1 MGNISYIYTTLIE
14 INIPKKNPNNV
25 LKKRSVSK
33 FYEKADKKDEINIP
47 AAEYIIGCFLEL

>member
-1 MGNISYIYTTLIE
+1 ME

-33 FYEKADKKDEINIP
+33 FFEKADKKDDINIP
-47 AAEYIIGCFLEL
+47 AAE